1 MQLLGEVISSSKQK
15 LCFLRVQGEM
25 QPPLTGLKSEPG
37 HERHT
42 CLLIMFSG
50 TRNSLLYLVLT
61 RGRRRRQTVCG
72 SKLWTNI
79 AAY

>member
-25 QPPLTGLKSEPG
+25 QPPLIGLKSEPG
-37 HERHT
+37 HKRHT
-42 CLLIMFSG
+42 RLLIMVFG

-61 RGRRRRQTVCG
+61 GGKEKEIDSV
-72 SKLWTNI
+72 WF
-79 AAY
+79 